1 MFCLTYLGTAA
12 INLAPAPLRWR
23 IDRLLDSHLQRW
35 GTGLYGLITLSF
47 FLPLELRSTLQTL
60 SESDPGDSFLRELL
74 RDWVLGF
81 SLESLRNAIKA
92 VTWPAAVIRECGWQ
106 GLLALVGA
114 CSAVFGAGKRWLPE
128 SQRGDTD
135 QTTR

>member
-12 INLAPAPLRWR
+12 ISLAPAPLGWR

-47 FLPLELRSTLQTL
+47 FLPLELRSALRTL

-74 RDWVLGF
+74 RDWVLGV
-81 SLESLRNAIKA
+81 SLDGLRNAIMA
-92 VTWPAAVIRECGWQ
+92 VTWPAAVIRECG
-106 GLLALVGA
+106 
-114 CSAVFGAGKRWLPE
+114 
-128 SQRGDTD
+128 
-135 QTTR
+135 